1 MDGFL
6 PELQVRRASKTEHPA
21 GRVMFAFLLVG
32 LLSAALI
39 AGGCTAD
46 SMPAAESDDD
56 GMVPAEAT
64 TQDADG
70 AAAES
75 EPATEAASASAGEAE
90 PKPETASD
98 PESAPDEAVVE
109 EPPDWT
115 THAFV
120 DGGYYVLG
128 NPDAEVSILDAGDFL

>member
-1 MDGFL
+1 
-6 PELQVRRASKTEHPA
+6 
-21 GRVMFAFLLVG
+21 MFAFLLVV
-32 LLSAALI
+32 LLSAGLI

-46 SMPAAESDDD
+46 SMPAAESEDDS
-56 GMVPAEAT
+56 VVAAEAA
-64 TQDADG
+64 TQDTDG

-75 EPATEAASASAGEAE
+75 EPAIEEASAAADEAE
-90 PKPETASD
+90 PQPETASD
-98 PESAPDEAVVE
+98 PEPAPDEAVVE
-109 EPPDWT
+109 ESPDWT